1 MGRGEECRGLEGNRR
16 RGHHWPKT
24 SKQLYAANKKLDKD
38 RDGVICAVRRRPPR
52 RPLQPRLA
60 IRSSSNRPA
69 FQRSMWKPLRGAIGA
84 GRMSEQQFRYLWTI
98 LYTFANNTAHYCPDY
113 AVPENKASLLATN
126 TTAAKLGA
134 FGLDGSY
141 QGWAAES
148 LARYLQMT
156 CAAKGFT
163 VA

>member
-1 MGRGEECRGLEGNRR
+1 
-16 RGHHWPKT
+16 
-24 SKQLYAANKKLDKD
+24 
-38 RDGVICAVRRRPPR
+38 
-52 RPLQPRLA
+52 
-60 IRSSSNRPA
+60 
-69 FQRSMWKPLRGAIGA
+69 
-84 GRMSEQQFRYLWTI
+84 MSEQQFRYLWTI
-98 LYTFANNTAHYCPDY
+98 LYTFANNPAHYCPDY
-113 AVPENKASLLATN
+113 AVPENKAALLATN

-148 LARYLQMT
+148 LTRYLQMT